1 MRETAPNSPYRL
13 LVFDWD
19 GTLLDSISSILACTQ
34 AALAR
39 IDLPIADESD
49 IRASIG
55 MGIRE
60 MVERFYPGCSDADFQ
75 RLVLAYRELW
85 FDDYCHRSGLLP
97 GAVETLTALADR
109 GYWLAV
115 ATAKSRRGLDL
126 DLDRTGVRDRFLS
139 TRTADESRA
148 KPDPA
153 MLESILQELGVEAAD
168 ALMIGDTS
176 HDLQMAQNART
187 DGLGVLSGSQSR
199 GELEACAPKSVLD
212 GVWDM
217 PAWLATLP
225 A

>member
-1 MRETAPNSPYRL
+1 MNSSDFRPRYRL

-19 GTLLDSISSILACTQ
+19 GTLLDSIGNILACTQ

-39 IDLPIADESD
+39 IDLPVAEESD

-85 FDDYCHRSGLLP
+85 FDDYCHRSRLIP
-97 GAVETLTALADR
+97 GAAATLDALAHR

-126 DLDRTGVRDRFLS
+126 DLDRTGVRERFLA

-153 MLESILQELGVEAAD
+153 MLESILEELGVEATE

-187 DGLGVLSGSQSR
+187 DGLGVLTGSQGR
-199 GELEACAPKSVLD
+199 DELEACRPESILA
-212 GVWDM
+212 GVWDLQ
-217 PAWLATLP
+217 AWLSTRSV
-225 A
+225 